1 MSPFCVQ
8 IAPVWAVRSAPE
20 CFGFVPKPSRAKRKS
35 KKIKIKEEREKTGR
49 TQRKETTQDYKGH
62 G

>member
-1 MSPFCVQ
+1 LAS
-8 IAPVWAVRSAPE
+8 
-20 CFGFVPKPSRAKRKS
+20 SRNRRGQREKVK
-35 KKIKIKEEREKTGR
+35 KNKIKIKEEREKTGR